1 MPKRDT
7 SATTSSS
14 SKKIAKRRAD
24 PESEVLSAEES
35 DDAAEPAAQKIAKNE
50 DAEELA
56 ILDGINIRVGR
67 GETFAGRVLHV
78 IENIP
83 RGKVAAYGQVAALAG
98 MPRNA
103 RQVGKM
109 LGDGLCDG
117 GTGPW
122 HRVLGSSGKISL
134 PPASGG
140 SLQRQRLEAE
150 GVVFRETGAVAPGTF
165 WDRSQPYYSTPI
177 GTYL

>member
-1 MPKRDT
+1 MPKRDRPAAHAAAST
-7 SATTSSS
+7 S
-14 SKKIAKRRAD
+14 SKKNARQRRAD
-24 PESEVLSAEES
+24 DLEPEVLSAEES
-35 DDAAEPAAQKIAKNE
+35 EGEEPSPAAEEIT
-50 DAEELA
+50 
-56 ILDGINIRVGR
+56 ILDGISIRVGR
-67 GETFAGRVLHV
+67 GETFAGRCLHV
-78 IENIP
+78 IEKIP

-117 GTGPW
+117 GIGPW

-165 WDRSQPYYSTPI
+165 WDRSQPFYMSPI
-177 GTYL
+177 GTYQ